1 MNTTREVASVMR
13 PRTSPEEIS
22 RSPAAPGNGVRRKE
36 LDEAVAGCE
45 ILLRVMDEV
54 LRKFNALVDDRRE
67 KVVAENQIR
76 QRRAEGPVGQVVCI
90 YNNNHDMFEA
100 LYSGIL
106 GRYRGEIE

>member
-1 MNTTREVASVMR
+1 MNTTREVASIMR

-54 LRKFNALVDDRRE
+54 LRKFNALGDDRRG
-67 KVVAENQIR
+67 KGCGRKSNSVTAS
-76 QRRAEGPVGQVVCI
+76 RRTCRTSCLHIQQQ
-90 YNNNHDMFEA
+90 
-100 LYSGIL
+100 S
-106 GRYRGEIE
+106 